1 MMKKVLFIDR
11 DGTLIV
17 EPEDEQIDSLEK
29 LAFVPGAIGALARIA
44 RETDYRLVM
53 VTNQDGLG
61 TASFPEETFW
71 PAHNKMLEILAGE
84 GVVFDE
90 ILIDRSFP
98 RDNAPTRKPG
108 TALLTHYLKGDYNL
122 ADSYVIGDR
131 ISDLELASNL
141 GARAIFISGNGDE
154 RAELSSA
161 SWDEIC
167 RYLKERPRRATV
179 RRTTHE
185 TDIAVTVNLDGSGQ
199 ADIATGL
206 GFFDHMLEQLARH
219 GGLDLK
225 IKVRGDL
232 QVDEHHTIEDT
243 GLALGQAFDRALG
256 SRKGVRRYGFLLPM
270 DESLARVAIDFGGR
284 SWLVWQARFAREKIG
299 DMPTEMFSHFFK
311 SFCDTARCTLNVEV
325 QGENEH
331 HKIEAVFK
339 AWARAVQMAVARTH
353 DGQLPSTKGSL

>member
-1 MMKKVLFIDR
+1 MKKILFIDR
-11 DGTLIV
+11 DGTIIV

-29 LAFVPGAIGALARIA
+29 LRFMPGAIGALSRIA

-61 TASFPEETFW
+61 TESFPEETFW
-71 PAHNKMLEILAGE
+71 PAHDKMLEILAGE

-90 ILIDRSFP
+90 ILIDRTRP
-98 RDNAPTRKPG
+98 EEQAPTRKPG

-131 ISDLELASNL
+131 ESDLELARNL
-141 GARAIFISGNGDE
+141 GARAIFISGREDE
-154 RAELSSA
+154 RAELSSDA
-161 SWDEIC
+161 WEEIY
-167 RYLKERPRRATV
+167 RYLKERPRTATV
-179 RRTTHE
+179 RRATHE
-185 TDIAVTVNLDGSGQ
+185 TDIAVTVNLDGGGR

-219 GGLDLK
+219 GGLDLRIRVK
-225 IKVRGDL
+225 GDL

-284 SWLVWQARFAREKIG
+284 SWLVWQARFEREKVG

-311 SFCDTARCTLNVEV
+311 SFCDAARCTLNVQV
-325 QGENEH
+325 TGENEH

-339 AWARAVQMAVARTH
+339 AWARAVRMAVARTH
-353 DGQLPSTKGSL
+353 DGQLPSTKGRL